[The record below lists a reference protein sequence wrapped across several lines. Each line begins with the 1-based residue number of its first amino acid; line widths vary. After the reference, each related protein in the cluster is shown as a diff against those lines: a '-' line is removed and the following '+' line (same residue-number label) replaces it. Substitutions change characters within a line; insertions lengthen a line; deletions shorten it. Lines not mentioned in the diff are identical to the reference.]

1 MYVDV
6 GCDHGGLPLTLLAG
20 RPGARVIAVDV
31 NAAPCASAR
40 ENARR
45 LGLPLDVRQGDGLT
59 VVEGRVD
66 VVSVCGVGSSTV
78 VGVLEGAPGRV
89 GVVVAQPN
97 DSARLLR
104 GWARE
109 HGWVVERERGLY
121 DRGRYFNTLVLVP
134 GLAGPAD
141 EVELTWGVAA
151 QVGRAALRERLAREV
166 DRLRGLP
173 GRAAERG
180 VAESAQERL
189 ADARGADPA

>member
-1 MYVDV
+1 VYVDV
-6 GCDHGGLPLTLLAG
+6 GCDHGGLPLTLLASG
-20 RPGARVIAVDV
+20 RGGAVIGVDV

-45 LGLPLDVRQGDGLT
+45 LRLALDVRQGDGLA

-66 VVSVCGVGSSTV
+66 VVSVCGVGSATV

-89 GVVVAQPN
+89 GAVVAQPN
-97 DSARLLR
+97 DGAGLLR

-109 HGWVVERERGLY
+109 HGWVVERERALY

-134 GLAGPAD
+134 GVAGPAD
-141 EVELTWGVAA
+141 EVELTWGVSA
-151 QVGRAALRERLAREV
+151 QVGRAALRQRLAGEV
-166 DRLRGLP
+166 ERLRGLP
-173 GRAAERG
+173 GRAAERA